1 MRRPFVNNRMMR
13 NLALWLLLGLIAV
26 SMSNTLL
33 STRSRAEEITASQ
46 FMKYWQERRVTRL
59 EIVGDNYIRGQ
70 LDDGRSFKLYYPD
83 VQGIVQDLR
92 DDRELASQVD
102 LVMVPESESA
112 WWVALLPN
120 LISVV
125 LLFAVFFF
133 IMNQMQG
140 GGNRAMQFG
149 RSRAKLH
156 TADRGKVTF
165 ADVAGVD
172 EVKEELAEV
181 VDYLKHPKRYL
192 EVGAKIPRGILLVG
206 PPGTGKTL
214 LAKAVAGEADV
225 PFFSVSGSDF
235 VEMFV
240 GVGASRVRDMFEQAK
255 KNAPCIV
262 FIDEIDAVGRQRGAG
277 LGGGHDEREQTLNQL
292 LAEMDGFDPNS
303 GVIVL
308 AATNRPDILDS
319 ALLRPGRFD
328 RQIVV
333 DVPDQKGR
341 EEILKVHAR
350 NKPLDQGVDLKEI
363 ARRTPASPALTSL
376 TSSTRRRCWPPGT
389 TGSA

>member
-1 MRRPFVNNRMMR
+1 
-13 NLALWLLLGLIAV
+13 
-26 SMSNTLL
+26 
-33 STRSRAEEITASQ
+33 
-46 FMKYWQERRVTRL
+46 
-59 EIVGDNYIRGQ
+59 
-70 LDDGRSFKLYYPD
+70 
-83 VQGIVQDLR
+83 
-92 DDRELASQVD
+92 
-102 LVMVPESESA
+102 MVPESESA

-262 FIDEIDAVGRQRGAG
+262 FIDEIDAVGR
-277 LGGGHDEREQTLNQL
+277 
-292 LAEMDGFDPNS
+292 AE
-303 GVIVL
+303 
-308 AATNRPDILDS
+308 
-319 ALLRPGRFD
+319 GR
-328 RQIVV
+328 RI
-333 DVPDQKGR
+333 GR
-341 EEILKVHAR
+341 RA
-350 NKPLDQGVDLKEI
+350 
-363 ARRTPASPALTSL
+363 
-376 TSSTRRRCWPPGT
+376 
-389 TGSA
+389 